1 VLGNSIELNLPAGFV
16 FMNSSISELVS
27 VIIPSLNR
35 PQLVSLAVRSAL
47 AQTMELIEVIVVI
60 DGLDPAT
67 VEALK
72 LIADPRLII
81 KELATNIGPAGARNI
96 GIKAAT
102 GTWIAFLDDDD
113 EWLPLKLERQLEVA
127 HRSVHASP
135 IVSSRFIAHTSN
147 GDFIWPTRLPVAN
160 TSLPEY
166 LFVRESLFLGEAFIV
181 MPTILVKKTL
191 LEKIPLNQNLPR
203 HEDLDWLVRAS
214 QEVDVGLE
222 FVSEPMAIVN
232 MIYSKK
238 RQSLSNVNDWKYS
251 LNWIRSVRELI
262 SPQAYAGFLIAV
274 VGPTASQEGDWPAF
288 WPILR
293 ETLSCGKPRIFDIFL
308 YMLMWMVPQD
318 LRQKLRLLMKSKENT
333 ANKNKLT

>member
-1 VLGNSIELNLPAGFV
+1 
-16 FMNSSISELVS
+16 MNRSTPELVS

-35 PQLVSLAVRSAL
+35 PQLVSQAVKSAL

-60 DGLDPAT
+60 DGPDQDT
-67 VEALK
+67 VDALK
-72 LIADPRLII
+72 LIADPRLIVM
-81 KELATNIGPAGARNI
+81 ELPINIGPAGARNT

-127 HRSVHASP
+127 HRSIYGSP

-147 GDFIWPTRLPVAN
+147 GDFIWPTRLPMAKA
-160 TSLPEY
+160 SIPEY
-166 LFVRESLFLGEAFIV
+166 LFIRESLFLGEAFIV
-181 MPTILVKKTL
+181 TPTILAKKEL
-191 LEKIPLNQNLPR
+191 LEKIPFSQNLPR

-214 QEVDVGLE
+214 QESNVGLE

-232 MIYSKK
+232 MMYSKK

-262 SPQAYAGFLIAV
+262 SPQAYAGFMIAV
-274 VGPTASQEGDWPAF
+274 VGPTASTEGDWQAVL
-288 WPILR
+288 PILW
-293 ETLSCGKPRIFDIFL
+293 ETLSLGKPRVFDVFL
-308 YMLMWMVPQD
+308 YMLMWIVPQD
-318 LRQKLRLLMKSKENT
+318 LRQKLRFLLKSKDNTENQDKST
-333 ANKNKLT
+333 

>member
-1 VLGNSIELNLPAGFV
+1 
-16 FMNSSISELVS
+16 MNNPTPELVT

-35 PQLVSLAVRSAL
+35 PQLVSQAVRSAL

-60 DGLDPAT
+60 DGPDQAT
-67 VEALK
+67 VDALK
-72 LIADPRLII
+72 LIADPRLIVM
-81 KELATNIGPAGARNI
+81 ELSTNIGPAGARNT

-147 GDFIWPTRLPVAN
+147 GEFIWPTRLPMAN
-160 TSLPEY
+160 VSIPEY
-166 LFVRESLFLGEAFIV
+166 LFIRESLFLGEAFIV
-181 MPTILVKKTL
+181 TPTILAKKVL
-191 LEKIPLNQNLPR
+191 LEKIPFSQNLPR

-214 QEVDVGLE
+214 QESNVGLE

-232 MIYSKK
+232 VMYSKK

-262 SPQAYAGFLIAV
+262 SPQAYAGFMIAV
-274 VGPTASQEGDWPAF
+274 VGPTASTEEDWSAF
-288 WPILR
+288 WPILW
-293 ETLSCGKPRIFDIFL
+293 EALSLGKPRIFDIFL
-308 YMLMWMVPQD
+308 YVLMWIVPQD
-318 LRQKLRLLMKSKENT
+318 LRQKLRFLLKSKDNT
-333 ANKNKLT
+333 ANKDKST